1 MQDVLTVDEA
11 AAFLRCSADT
21 VKRQARAG
29 RLPASKIGRAWRFR
43 RADLDRWLAEG
54 GTRREELEDE
64 GLLLEIEERK
74 ADLAA
79 GRSRLVSLDEARKR
93 LGL

>member
-1 MQDVLTVDEA
+1 
-11 AAFLRCSADT
+11 

-43 RADLDRWLAEG
+43 RADLDQWLAEG
-54 GTRREELEDE
+54 GTRREELEDV

-74 ADLAA
+74 ADVAA